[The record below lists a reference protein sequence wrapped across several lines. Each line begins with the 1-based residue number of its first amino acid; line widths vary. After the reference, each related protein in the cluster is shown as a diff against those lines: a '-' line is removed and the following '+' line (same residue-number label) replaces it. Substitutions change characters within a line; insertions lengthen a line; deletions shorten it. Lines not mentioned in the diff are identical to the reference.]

1 MPLTARRATG
11 RKRRPSS
18 TIGTALR
25 TRLRFMEAVL
35 MWEGELYRKRVAR
48 VFGVTENHLSK
59 DIDFYQSNHPG
70 NLEYDL
76 SRKRY
81 LPRAGFKPHYS
92 SGAPEE
98 YLGMLRTYCDAHDDP
113 SMPQLPGP
121 ASAATIPLHHGG
133 VDAKTLQAVTRAI
146 AGSTGLE
153 VSYQSM
159 KRPETVITRIW
170 PHDLVFSGTRWH
182 VRALQALDDVN
193 TRFGDFVLAR
203 LTVRGKALEG
213 REDALKDLDAEW
225 TEQVDIT
232 VQPAS
237 HLSPSQ
243 RDAIAREYGMN
254 QSTGSAQ
261 WTCRLRRC
269 LVPYFLV
276 LHRLDARK
284 SDAKKHHRYIELA
297 DPSAL
302 ETYGFPDE

>member
-1 MPLTARRATG
+1 M
-11 RKRRPSS
+11 
-18 TIGTALR
+18 R

-35 MWEGELYRKRVAR
+35 MWEGELYRNRIAR

-59 DIDFYQSNHPG
+59 DIDFYRSNHPS
-70 NLEYDL
+70 NLDYDL

-81 LPRAGFKPHYS
+81 LPRSGFKPHYS

-98 YLGMLRTYCDAHDDP
+98 YLGMLRTYCDAHDP
-113 SMPQLPGP
+113 SMPTLPGP
-121 ASAATIPLHHGG
+121 ASAATIPLYHGG
-133 VDAKTLQAVTRAI
+133 VDAKTLQAITRAI

-159 KRPETVITRIW
+159 NRTEVAVTQIW

-182 VRALQALDDVN
+182 VRALQALDDAR

-203 LTVRGKALEG
+203 LTVRDRVLEG
-213 REDALKDLDAEW
+213 REDAAADRDAGW
-225 TEQVDIT
+225 TEYVDVV

-237 HLSPSQ
+237 HLSASQ
-243 RDAIAREYGMN
+243 HDAIAREYGM
-254 QSTGSAQ
+254 SGPPGHAR

-284 SDAKKHHRYIELA
+284 SDAKKHRRYIELA